1 MKPTDINVDD
11 HRKPDWPI
19 ESLLYRRWSP
29 RAMSGEELSNDEL
42 MTLFEA
48 ARWAPSSYN
57 AQHWRFLYATRGS
70 AHWDK
75 FFGLM
80 GEGNQG
86 WAKNAAALIVLVS
99 RTTFERNDN
108 PARTHS
114 FDTGTAWQNLAL
126 QATAMG
132 LVTHGMQG
140 FDYDKAKTELNV
152 PDGFVVEVMIAVGRP
167 GEIDDLP
174 DGARDMEAPN
184 TRKPVAEIALE
195 GGF

>member
-1 MKPTDINVDD
+1 MRPTDINVDD

-29 RAMSGEELSNDEL
+29 RAMSGEELGNDEL

-75 FFGLM
+75 FFALM
-80 GEGNQG
+80 VEGNQG

-99 RTTFERNDN
+99 RTTFERNDS

-114 FDTGTAWQNLAL
+114 FNTGTAWQNLAL

-140 FDYDKAKTELNV
+140 FDYDKAKTDLNV
-152 PDGFVVEVMIAVGRP
+152 PDGFAVEVMIAVGRP

-174 DGARDMEAPN
+174 EGARDMEAPI
-184 TRKPVAEIALE
+184 PVN
-195 GGF
+195 

>member
-1 MKPTDINVDD
+1 
-11 HRKPDWPI
+11 
-19 ESLLYRRWSP
+19 
-29 RAMSGEELSNDEL
+29 
-42 MTLFEA
+42 
-48 ARWAPSSYN
+48 
-57 AQHWRFLYATRGS
+57 
-70 AHWDK
+70 
-75 FFGLM
+75 
-80 GEGNQG
+80 
-86 WAKNAAALIVLVS
+86 
-99 RTTFERNDN
+99 
-108 PARTHS
+108 
-114 FDTGTAWQNLAL
+114 
-126 QATAMG
+126 MG

>member
-1 MKPTDINVDD
+1 MKPTDINVDE

-19 ESLLYRRWSP
+19 EPLLYRRWSP
-29 RAMSGEELSNDEL
+29 RAMSGEELSNDEV

-75 FFGLM
+75 FFGFM
-80 GEGNQG
+80 GEGNQA
-86 WAKNAAALIVLVS
+86 WAKNAGLLIVLVS
-99 RTTFERNDN
+99 RNTFERNDE

-132 LVTHGMQG
+132 LVSHGMQG
-140 FDYDKAKTELNV
+140 FDYDAAKTDLNV
-152 PDGFVVEVMIAVGRP
+152 PDGFVVEAMIAVGRA

-174 DGARDMEAPN
+174 EGARNMEAPN
-184 TRKPVAEIALE
+184 SRKPIAEIALE
-195 GGF
+195 GGL